1 MYSGQV
7 AIDYLATKVGQ
18 EDSSASSHWQKY
30 HSDFRFL
37 GKEGLEGLYGFGGS
51 GKPYKG
57 LQRVM
62 TSWLQWRFRKMGG
75 PKF

>member
-37 GKEGLEGLYGFGGS
+37 GKEEFEGLYGFGGS